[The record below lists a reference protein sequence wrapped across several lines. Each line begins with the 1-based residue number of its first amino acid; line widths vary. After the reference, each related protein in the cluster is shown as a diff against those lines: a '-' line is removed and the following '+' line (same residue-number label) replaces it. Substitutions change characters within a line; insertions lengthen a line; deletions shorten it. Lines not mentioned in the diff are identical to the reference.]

1 MWSKDEL
8 KKVVAERSSALGK
21 AGPKMERAAL
31 LYARWQ
37 GLTEEPKAD
46 RDRAKQE
53 LDALIEVMEPEEWDG
68 LDTIVN
74 TLGEGTFKG
83 LLSYAMNRAL
93 ESSADQARSVAKMK
107 DWPVGGSDNDSEGDR
122 DR

>member
-1 MWSKDEL
+1 MSRHH
-8 KKVVAERSSALGK
+8 VITGK
-21 AGPKMERAAL
+21 E
-31 LYARWQ
+31 
-37 GLTEEPKAD
+37 D
-46 RDRAKQE
+46 RK
-53 LDALIEVMEPEEWDG
+53 IEVGVEKGGGVFIVRYNDEKDR